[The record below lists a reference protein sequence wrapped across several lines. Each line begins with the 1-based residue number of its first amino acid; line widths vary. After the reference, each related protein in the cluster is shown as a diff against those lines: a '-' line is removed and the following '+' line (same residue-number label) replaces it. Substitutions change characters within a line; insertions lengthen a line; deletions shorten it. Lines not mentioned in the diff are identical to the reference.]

1 MQSFDPGSRR
11 VTWEYSGPKQEP
23 LFSLRSGG
31 AEILPNGNV
40 LIVETDRG
48 RGLEIQ
54 PSQEIAWAF
63 HNPFRV
69 GEKRDRVA
77 DLYTLER
84 VPLQNWL
91 AGTRPHGRK

>member
-1 MQSFDPGSRR
+1 MQSFAPGSRR
-11 VTWEYSGPKQEP
+11 VTWEYSGPKQES
-23 LFSLRSGG
+23 LFSLRAGG
-31 AEILPNGNV
+31 AKILPNGNV

-54 PSQEIAWAF
+54 PSQEI
-63 HNPFRV
+63 NPFRV

-77 DLYTLER
+77 DLSTLEC